1 MLAGN
6 RLGKTH
12 AGSMEGQAHLTGRY
26 DDFKWPWEGRVFRKP
41 IRMWAAG
48 ITNVQTRDAA
58 QRVLFGP
65 KGAIGTGAIPLDAIV
80 DISYSRVIAD
90 FIDTAVIRHVT
101 GGVSHIAMKAYEQ
114 AKQTASKA
122 SPWGGDEIDVMWF
135 DEEPPPMVYSEG
147 LARIASTG
155 GIAYITATPLLGMT
169 EVVSKFYPEPD
180 ERFRHLVMMDIM
192 DAEHIPV
199 SRREEIIK
207 GYSAHE
213 RESRVN
219 GVPMLGSGRVFSVME
234 EMIKEPAIE
243 NIPRYWPRLGGI
255 DFGWDHPTACVWGAY
270 DQQNDVLH
278 ITNVYRQSE
287 QTPVVHAAAM
297 KAGGQVE
304 WAWPHDGAVHDKQT
318 GDTLAMAYRKQG
330 VRMLNTHATFR
341 DGGNH
346 TEVGVMEMLDRML
359 TGRLKVASHLTQW
372 FEEYRMYHRK
382 DGNIVPVRDDLL
394 DATRYLMMMLR
405 YAKPDQKIEYQTQVA
420 DYNPF
425 DPPGRQSRGRPA
437 YLRN

>member
-26 DDFKWPWEGRVFRKP
+26 DDFPWPWEGRIFSKP

-90 FIDTAVIRHVT
+90 FVDSAVIRHVT
-101 GGVSHIAMKAYEQ
+101 GGVSHLAMKAYEQ

-169 EVVSKFYPEPD
+169 EVISKFYPEPD
-180 ERFRHLVMMDIM
+180 ENFRHLVMMDIQ
-192 DAEHIPV
+192 DAEHIPEE
-199 SRREEIIK
+199 RRAMIEA
-207 GYSAHE
+207 GYSPHE
-213 RESRVN
+213 REARVK
-219 GVPMLGSGRVFSVME
+219 GIPMLGSGRVFPVPE
-234 EMIKEPAIE
+234 EMIREQAIE
-243 NIPRYWPRLGGI
+243 IPKHWAVLGGI
-255 DFGWDHPTACVWGAY
+255 DFGWDHPTACVWGAW
-270 DQQNDVLH
+270 DRDSDVLH
-278 ITNVYRQSE
+278 ITHCYRQSE

-297 KAGGQVE
+297 KARGDQML
-304 WAWPHDGAVHDKQT
+304 WAWPHDGEQADKGSGIPLRTTYQN
-318 GDTLAMAYRKQG
+318 LG
-330 VRMLNTHATFR
+330 VKMLPTHATFH
-341 DGGNH
+341 DGGIGV
-346 TEVGVMEMLDRML
+346 EAGVMEMLDRMH
-359 TGRLKVASHLTQW
+359 TGRLKVAAHLEQW
-372 FEEYRMYHRK
+372 FEEFRMYHRK
-382 DGNIVPVRDDLL
+382 AGKIIKERDDLMA
-394 DATRYLMMMLR
+394 ATRYLMMSLR
-405 YAKPDQKIEYQTQVA
+405 YARPNQKIDYPTHAV

-425 DPPGRQSRGRPA
+425 DPPGRRQSGRPA